1 MKTIISHFEN
11 GLKTFEGE
19 DEFISFMQGIFEEN
33 EEIDS
38 DADPIKSYYDALEYL
53 FYCDNWEFKGFVK

>member
-19 DEFISFMQGIFEEN
+19 DEFISFM
-33 EEIDS
+33 
-38 DADPIKSYYDALEYL
+38 
-53 FYCDNWEFKGFVK
+53 